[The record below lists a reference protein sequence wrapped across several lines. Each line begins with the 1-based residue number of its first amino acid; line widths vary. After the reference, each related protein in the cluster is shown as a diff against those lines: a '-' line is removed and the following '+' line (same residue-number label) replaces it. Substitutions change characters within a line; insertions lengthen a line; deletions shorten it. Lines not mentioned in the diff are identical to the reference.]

1 MTIKNSQGG
10 HKMNKKGSNNK
21 NSLLLDLKKNKTLL
35 AMLLP
40 AMLYVIIFS
49 YIPMSGIVL
58 AFKNYNYEGGIFGSD
73 WVGFANFRYLII
85 SDKLWTLTRNTI
97 LYNAAFI
104 TLGMVFEVGFAIIL
118 SEMTKK
124 VFKRVTQGIIFLPY
138 FISWVVV
145 SSIMTTLFGYEYGVL
160 NNVLNLLGIESV
172 NIYAATKQW
181 PIVMVLLRLWKSS
194 GYGSVIYLAAIAGV
208 SQELYEAADIDGA
221 DIWKKIKYIT
231 LPSIQP
237 TMMIMFLLGISNVF
251 RGDFGMFYQIVK
263 NNQLLLRSSDIIDTF
278 VYRSL
283 LSSPNLGMS
292 AAAGLYQSVMCFV
305 TIITVNYIVKKL
317 QSENALF

>member
-1 MTIKNSQGG
+1 
-10 HKMNKKGSNNK
+10 MNQKGSDNK
-21 NSLLLDLKKNKTLL
+21 NSLLSDLKKNKTLL
-35 AMLLP
+35 VMLLP
-40 AMLYVIIFS
+40 AMLYVIIFN

-58 AFKNYNYEGGIFGSD
+58 AFKNYNYAGGIFGSD
-73 WVGFANFRYLII
+73 WVGFENFRYLII

-97 LYNAAFI
+97 LYNAVFI
-104 TLGMVFEVGFAIIL
+104 TLGMVVEVGFAIIL

-124 VFKRVTQGIIFLPY
+124 VFKRVTQGLIFLPY

-160 NNVLNLLGIESV
+160 NNVLNLLGVESI

-181 PIVMVLLRLWKSS
+181 PIVMVLLRLWKSA

-283 LSSPNLGMS
+283 LTSPNLGMS

-317 QSENALF
+317 QPENALF